1 MLEALFKPSTVAVI
15 GAAREPGKVGYE
27 LLRNIAKSGFLGKLF
42 PVNPKADEI
51 QGTKCYPSVLEVPSE
66 LELAIITVPA
76 AVVSK
81 VAEECG
87 KKGVKVLVVIS
98 AGFREV
104 GPEGLKLEMDLI
116 RICVNYGMKLVGP
129 NCLGVIDTSTPLNAS
144 FSASMPIRGNVAFI
158 SQSGAICTAVLDWA
172 LMEGFGFS
180 KFISLGNK
188 AGLDESEF
196 ISALAEDEAT
206 RCILLYVEGIDK
218 GEKFV
223 KIAKESL
230 IRKPIIV
237 LKSGIS
243 NAGKRAVSS
252 HTGSMAGSETAY
264 HAAFKRTN
272 IIRVQTI
279 EEMFDV
285 AKAFSTQPMPLG
297 PNVAIVTNAGGPGIL
312 ATDACE
318 RYGLNLS
325 DLDIDALNL
334 LRQKLPSAASFH
346 NPVDILGD
354 ANADRYSYAVR
365 ILLMKDYVH
374 AVIVIFTPQAMSEP
388 DRTAEYVAA
397 LRNELQEGHDKPMIA
412 AFLGGESIKKAER
425 ILWGARIPNYSSP
438 ERAVLS
444 IAKMID
450 YAGYVR
456 TASEEMPPRFYVDQA
471 KAKTIIEQVRMSGR
485 VNPLGIEALSV
496 MAAYGMRV
504 PSYRL
509 VKTAEEAVVAA
520 SQVGYPVVLKVSSPH
535 IVHKTDVGG
544 VKLNLLTPEEVKNG
558 FYEVTENV
566 RRFMPYADVS
576 GVEVYNMVPPG
587 KEVIIGANK
596 DPQFGMLLM
605 FGLGGVYINFLKD
618 VSFRLAPLTRK
629 EALEMISETKTYVL
643 LRGVRGEP
651 PSDVDAIV
659 DALLRVSQL
668 VNDFKEI
675 SELDINPLFVYERGK
690 GCLALD
696 AKITI
701 SPRVEEH
708 A

>member
-1 MLEALFKPSTVAVI
+1 MLEALFKPSTIAVI

-27 LLRNIAKSGFLGKLF
+27 ILRNIARSGFAGKLF
-42 PVNPKADEI
+42 PVNPKAEEI
-51 QGTKCYPSVLEVPSE
+51 QGMKCYPSVLEVPSE
-66 LELAIITVPA
+66 VGLAVITVPA
-76 AVVSK
+76 PIVPT

-87 KKGVKVLVVIS
+87 KKGVKMLVVIS

-104 GPEGLKLEMDLI
+104 GPEGLKLEMDLV
-116 RICVNYGMKLVGP
+116 RICANYGMGLVGP
-129 NCLGVIDTSTPLNAS
+129 NCLGIIDTSAPLNAS

-188 AGLDESEF
+188 AGLDESDF
-196 ISALAEDEAT
+196 ISALAEDEQT
-206 RCILLYVEGIDK
+206 SCVLLYVEGIDK

-223 KIAKESL
+223 EIAKASL
-230 IRKPIIV
+230 LKKPIIV

-243 NAGKRAVSS
+243 QAGKRAVSS

-264 HAAFKRTN
+264 NAAFQRTN
-272 IIRVQTI
+272 VIRVQTI

-297 PNVAIVTNAGGPGIL
+297 PSVAIVTNAGGPGIL

-318 RYGLNLS
+318 RYGVELS
-325 DLDIDALNL
+325 ALDIDALNQ
-334 LRQKLPSAASFH
+334 LRKKLPSAASFH

-354 ANADRYSYAVR
+354 ADSERYSYAAR
-365 ILLMKDYVH
+365 ALLIKDYVNG
-374 AVIVIFTPQAMSEP
+374 VIVILTPQAMSEP
-388 DRTAEYVAA
+388 DKTAENVAA
-397 LRNELQEGHDKPMIA
+397 LRNELQAGNDKPIVA
-412 AFLGGESIKKAER
+412 AFLGGESVKKAEK
-425 ILWGARIPNYSSP
+425 ILWGAHIPNYSSP

-444 IAKMID
+444 IAKMIN
-450 YAGYVR
+450 YANYIR
-456 TASEEMPPRFYVDQA
+456 TASEESPPRFYVDQA
-471 KAKTIIEQVRMSGR
+471 KAKRIIEQVRTSGR
-485 VNPLGIEALSV
+485 VNLLGIEALNLI
-496 MAAYGMRV
+496 AAYGMRI
-504 PSYRL
+504 PSSRL
-509 VKTAEEAVVAA
+509 VKTDEEAVAAA
-520 SQVGYPVVLKVSSPH
+520 SQVGYPVVLKISSPH
-535 IVHKTDVGG
+535 IIHKTDVGG
-544 VKLNLLTPEEVKNG
+544 VKLNLQTPEEVRNG

-566 RRFMPYADVS
+566 RRFMPYADIS
-576 GVEVYNMVPPG
+576 GVEVYNMVPRG
-587 KEVIIGANK
+587 NEVIIGANK

-605 FGLGGVYINFLKD
+605 FGLGGIYINFLKD

-629 EALEMISETKTYVL
+629 EALEMITETKTYVL

-659 DALLRVSQL
+659 DALLRISQL

-690 GCLALD
+690 GCSALD

-701 SPRVEEH
+701 SPS
-708 A
+708 